1 MAAVAVGSISIQRVT
16 SGAPAVELLAGH
28 QPVPLPP
35 PASPVNY
42 RRVLRAVHAAVDPL
56 AAVLVVASA
65 APVRIALFA
74 DVDGLR

>member
-1 MAAVAVGSISIQRVT
+1 M
-16 SGAPAVELLAGH
+16 ELLAGH
-28 QPVPLPP
+28 EPTPLPP
-35 PASPVNY
+35 PASPINY